1 MAQAANFLLDIT
13 ARTRSNRVRLVITL
27 RSGSF
32 GNVADGRN
40 SAIAAPTRP
49 ATDAL
54 GMGKLEGICRAKIT
68 GSDNR

>member
-1 MAQAANFLLDIT
+1 MAQAANFLLYIT
-13 ARTRSNRVRLVITL
+13 ARTRSNRVKPIITWP
-27 RSGSF
+27 F

-49 ATDAL
+49 ANEAL
-54 GMGKLEGICRAKIT
+54 GMGELAGICRAKIT

>member
-13 ARTRSNRVRLVITL
+13 AHARSNRVRLVTL
-27 RSGSF
+27 RSWSL

-40 SAIAAPTRP
+40 SAIAAPTRR
-49 ATDAL
+49 ANDAL

>member
-1 MAQAANFLLDIT
+1 MAQAANFLLYIT
-13 ARTRSNRVRLVITL
+13 ARTRSNRVKPVIAAL
-27 RSGSF
+27 SWPF

-49 ATDAL
+49 ANEAL
-54 GMGKLEGICRAKIT
+54 GMDELAGICRAKIT